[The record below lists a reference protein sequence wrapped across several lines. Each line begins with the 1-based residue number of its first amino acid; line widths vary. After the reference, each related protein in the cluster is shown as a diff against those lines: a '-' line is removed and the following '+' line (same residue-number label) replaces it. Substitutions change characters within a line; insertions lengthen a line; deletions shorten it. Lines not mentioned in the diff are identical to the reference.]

1 MLGAIFQI
9 PNLWLYAIVCPLKFR
24 PLVCNV
30 TACNASTKTVPTS
43 VKAEL
48 ETGAFH
54 LKVSTRVFLRA
65 SAISMF
71 IVGAICYY
79 TNKWVLGDD
88 KIASFGFR
96 DHFVFMVE
104 TDTGDE
110 QFRPGA
116 AFAAVGS

>member
-30 TACNASTKTVPTS
+30 TACNASTKTVPS
-43 VKAEL
+43 VKA

-71 IVGAICYY
+71 IVRAR
-79 TNKWVLGDD
+79 T
-88 KIASFGFR
+88 
-96 DHFVFMVE
+96 
-104 TDTGDE
+104 
-110 QFRPGA
+110 PGCC
-116 AFAAVGS
+116 VCV